1 MESFG
6 WDTDLFLRIYTVCTS
21 EQGDGLNRAV
31 KITTQ
36 SNKAINETAKGEHNN
51 KIPTNTNKLKII

>member
-31 KITTQ
+31 KITQ

-51 KIPTNTNKLKII
+51 KIPTNTNKLKTI